1 MSVWFEGS
9 NEIDCTLEDVKHAIG
24 DLGEHYVGVTGLLP
38 GLTTVELVEQ
48 ADDSVVIRTNEGLMT
63 RTNISKLIDDE
74 HVVIEFDEEYQAGSK
89 VTTRSHFVDDFRTSG
104 TGVRHELVISDLT
117 APGFL
122 GFLYRTFGKSK
133 MGSAFLNAYKT
144 YLEHQ

>member
-1 MSVWFEGS
+1 MTS
-9 NEIDCTLEDVKHAIG
+9 
-24 DLGEHYVGVTGLLP
+24 LLP
-38 GLTTVELVEQ
+38 GLSTVELVEQ
-48 ADDSVVIRTNEGLMT
+48 ADDSVIIRTNEGLMR

-104 TGVRHELVISDLT
+104 NGVRHELVISNVT

-122 GFLYRTFGKSK
+122 GFFYRTFGKSK
-133 MGSAFLNAYKT
+133 MGSAFLNAYKA
-144 YLEHQ
+144 YLERQTSG